1 MTSFAVLAL
10 LATSALSAP
19 TQESSSIKVPLPERK
34 LFQRATGDVDASSFM
49 GHLNYTIQKYSG
61 QALKSYNG
69 GVADILKR
77 QNAEEQLTDQVQQ
90 GEDELYYG
98 PGTVGG
104 QSGFTFDFDTGSSD
118 TFVPGPNC
126 GTAQGCSGNV
136 HYQNTGQDEGNTTS
150 VTYGSGMI
158 TGGNYFDAVTVAGLT
173 AKHQNVISLTQ
184 AQGFSGSA
192 SNSLMGMGF
201 QSIASSGQPPY
212 FKTLI
217 DEGTVTNKEFSFYLG
232 RAASGTQGKSELTL
246 GGRDKSKFT
255 GTPTKIAVSTP
266 GYWQIPLDGVKVN
279 NFQDPI
285 DQLADKGQ
293 AAIDT
298 GTTIILAPLAAAAT
312 IFARIPGSVP
322 IPLELLNGALEP
334 LLFAYPCAENPN
346 VAITF
351 GGKDF
356 AINSKDFNFGRLTPD
371 FSEFLGNNT
380 LSDLLNS
387 ASYCLASI
395 AAFDIRP
402 QENLYVVGDAFLKN
416 WYSIYSYD
424 GANGK
429 PSVSFAKAVGNQ

>member
-1 MTSFAVLAL
+1 MTTFAVLAL

-19 TQESSSIKVPLPERK
+19 TQESPSIKVPLPERK

-77 QNAEEQLTDQVQQ
+77 QNKAKMNFTMALEQLAASRGLPLTS
-90 GEDELYYG
+90 
-98 PGTVGG
+98 TR
-104 QSGFTFDFDTGSSD
+104 
-118 TFVPGPNC
+118 FVPGPNC
-126 GTAQGCSGNV
+126 GMAQGCSGNV

-158 TGGNYFDAVTVAGLT
+158 TGENYFDTVTVAGLS
-173 AKHQNVISLTQ
+173 ARHQNVISLTQ

-255 GTPTKIAVSTP
+255 GTPTKIAVSAP

-322 IPLELLNGALEP
+322 IPLELINGALEP

-371 FSEFLGNNT
+371 FAEFLGNNT
-380 LSDLLNS
+380 LSGLLNS

-395 AAFDIRP
+395 AAFDIQP

>member
-1 MTSFAVLAL
+1 
-10 LATSALSAP
+10 
-19 TQESSSIKVPLPERK
+19 
-34 LFQRATGDVDASSFM
+34 
-49 GHLNYTIQKYSG
+49 
-61 QALKSYNG
+61 
-69 GVADILKR
+69 
-77 QNAEEQLTDQVQQ
+77 
-90 GEDELYYG
+90 
-98 PGTVGG
+98 
-104 QSGFTFDFDTGSSD
+104 
-118 TFVPGPNC
+118 
-126 GTAQGCSGNV
+126 
-136 HYQNTGQDEGNTTS
+136 
-150 VTYGSGMI
+150 
-158 TGGNYFDAVTVAGLT
+158 
-173 AKHQNVISLTQ
+173 
-184 AQGFSGSA
+184 
-192 SNSLMGMGF
+192 
-201 QSIASSGQPPY
+201 
-212 FKTLI
+212 
-217 DEGTVTNKEFSFYLG
+217 
-232 RAASGTQGKSELTL
+232 
-246 GGRDKSKFT
+246 
-255 GTPTKIAVSTP
+255 P

-424 GANGK
+424 GANGR